1 VFYPPGVW
9 LSHTPGFFFWVGAVA
24 ERAVLFIDGNNWYH
38 GAKQHGIADLGRLD
52 YGVISRKLVGPRQ
65 WCATRYYVGQVEQ
78 RSSLALY
85 AAQRR
90 FIAALRASSPK
101 ISVHFGRL
109 ESRPVTD
116 NAARELKDYLTTLST
131 RIDQQV
137 YRDLY
142 DIARRNMRATAY
154 VEKAVDVFLAVDMVV
169 MAERDE
175 FDTAYLLSADGDFT
189 PAVDAVRAHGK
200 RVLAASAAPGARLA
214 AAVNTFIRLGPEW
227 FHDCYR

>member
-1 VFYPPGVW
+1 
-9 LSHTPGFFFWVGAVA
+9 
-24 ERAVLFIDGNNWYH
+24 
-38 GAKQHGIADLGRLD
+38 
-52 YGVISRKLVGPRQ
+52 
-65 WCATRYYVGQVEQ
+65 
-78 RSSLALY
+78 
-85 AAQRR
+85 
-90 FIAALRASSPK
+90 
-101 ISVHFGRL
+101 
-109 ESRPVTD
+109 
-116 NAARELKDYLTTLST
+116 LST

-214 AAVNTFIRLGPEW
+214 ASVNTFIRLGPEW
-227 FHDCYR
+227 FSDCYR